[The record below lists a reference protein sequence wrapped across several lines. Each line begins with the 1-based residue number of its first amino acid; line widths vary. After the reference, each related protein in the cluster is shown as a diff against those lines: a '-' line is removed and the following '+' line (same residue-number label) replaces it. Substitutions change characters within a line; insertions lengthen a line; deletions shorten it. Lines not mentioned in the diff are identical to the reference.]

1 MYYIALRSRGVCKI
15 YPQSFLPN
23 ASCQDLNINLEGGI
37 YDLTMAERFGP
48 LDDAADALRTWARLY
63 IAGASFWDQ
72 DWVQVKS
79 YFAQVMANM
88 PYLSDSSCTSATE
101 RWRLAS
107 IDYANQLMNKGDY
120 CAAEDQ
126 FQEAF
131 TIDTPKNQD
140 VYPIAT
146 EVSNLCNG
154 GPGGQPPEGQSTEAP
169 PGETPTIVAPPTEP
183 PATSPPVETVAP

>member
-1 MYYIALRSRGVCKI
+1 
-15 YPQSFLPN
+15 
-23 ASCQDLNINLEGGI
+23 
-37 YDLTMAERFGP
+37 MAERFGP

-88 PYLSDSSCTSATE
+88 PYLSDSSCTSAIE

-107 IDYANQLMNKGDY
+107 IGYAKYLMDKGDY
-120 CAAEDQ
+120 CAAEAQ

-131 TIDTPKNQD
+131 TIDTPKNQAI
-140 VYPIAT
+140 YPTAT

-154 GPGGQPPEGQSTEAP
+154 GSGGQPSEGQPTESQP
-169 PGETPTIVAPPTEP
+169 VETPTIVAPPTEP